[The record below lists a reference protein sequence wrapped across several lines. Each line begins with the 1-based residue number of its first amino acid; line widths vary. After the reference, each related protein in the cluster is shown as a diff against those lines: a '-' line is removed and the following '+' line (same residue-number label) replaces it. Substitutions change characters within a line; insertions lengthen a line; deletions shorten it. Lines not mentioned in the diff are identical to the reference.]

1 MHNRL
6 TSAVIQA
13 MGTKL
18 VSPVRWNQPSFMTKE
33 YIREVNKYENTKEKK
48 TQDLVNLQGRFHKH
62 RHYLNIFNYSTIVF
76 KFLTKVLNTSRYQ
89 SVSQILYRILK
100 YLK

>member
-1 MHNRL
+1 
-6 TSAVIQA
+6 
-13 MGTKL
+13 
-18 VSPVRWNQPSFMTKE
+18 MTKE
-33 YIREVNKYENTKEKK
+33 YIREVNKYENTKEKQK
-48 TQDLVNLQGRFHKH
+48 QDLVNLQGWFHKH

-100 YLK
+100 YLKWYNAYNIITYIDHIANILPLSY